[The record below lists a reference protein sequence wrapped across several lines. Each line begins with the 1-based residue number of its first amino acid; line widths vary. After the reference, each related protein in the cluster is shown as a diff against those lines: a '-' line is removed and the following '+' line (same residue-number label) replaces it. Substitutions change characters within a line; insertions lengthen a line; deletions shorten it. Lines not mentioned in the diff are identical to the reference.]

1 MTVRILA
8 AVALAATLVINFLAN
23 ALPIAGRTTGEVSDS
38 FPVLFVPAGYVFAI
52 WGLIYLGLIA
62 FVAYQFHPA
71 IVAKPRHLASQ
82 TTSGATYDYPR
93 LNLWLILSC
102 LFNSLWIFAWHYGY
116 YGVTLLL
123 MLGLLV
129 SLIAIYQEL
138 GASRARGLTSW
149 MVQAPF
155 SLYLGWIIV
164 ATVANATAVLYDA
177 GWNGWGL
184 PDAFWAVGMIAV
196 ATGLGLRILW
206 ARADTI
212 LNLVLVWALV
222 GIAVKQSATP
232 AVAYAALA
240 GAVLVAVAIF
250 LRGGRG
256 GARAVVNP

>member
-8 AVALAATLVINFLAN
+8 AVALAATLVVNFLAN

-52 WGLIYLGLIA
+52 GGLIYLGLIA
-62 FVAYQFHPA
+62 FVVYQFLPAIAAKQRHPA
-71 IVAKPRHLASQ
+71 SPP
-82 TTSGATYDYPR
+82 TSGATYDYPR
-93 LNLWLILSC
+93 LNLWFILSC
-102 LFNSLWIFAWHYGY
+102 FFNSLWIFAWHYGY

-129 SLIAIYQEL
+129 SLIALYQEL
-138 GASRARGLTSW
+138 EASRARGLAFW

-164 ATVANATAVLYDA
+164 ATVANATAVLYEA
-177 GWNGWGL
+177 GWTGWGL
-184 PDAFWAVGMIAV
+184 PDAFWATVMIAV

-206 ARADTI
+206 ARGDII

-222 GIAVKQSATP
+222 GIAAKQLDTP
-232 AVAYAALA
+232 VVMYAAVAA
-240 GAVLVAVAIF
+240 AVLIALAIF
-250 LRGGRG
+250 LRGGWR
-256 GARAVVNP
+256 AREVPSP

>member
-1 MTVRILA
+1 MTGRVLA
-8 AVALAATLVINFLAN
+8 AVALAATVVVNFLAN

-38 FPVLFVPAGYVFAI
+38 FLVLFVPAGYVFTI

-62 FVAYQFHPA
+62 FVVYQFLPTSRA
-71 IVAKPRHLASQ
+71 A
-82 TTSGATYDYPR
+82 SGAAYDYPR
-93 LNLWLILSC
+93 INLWFILSG
-102 LFNSLWIFAWHYGY
+102 LFNSVWIFAWHYGY

-129 SLIAIYQEL
+129 CLIAIYQEL
-138 GASRARGLTSW
+138 RASRARGLSFW

-206 ARADTI
+206 ARGDVI
-212 LNLVLVWALV
+212 LNLVLVWAFV

-232 AVAYAALA
+232 AVADAALA
-240 GAVLVAVAIF
+240 GAVLITVALF

-256 GARAVVNP
+256 GARAVPNP